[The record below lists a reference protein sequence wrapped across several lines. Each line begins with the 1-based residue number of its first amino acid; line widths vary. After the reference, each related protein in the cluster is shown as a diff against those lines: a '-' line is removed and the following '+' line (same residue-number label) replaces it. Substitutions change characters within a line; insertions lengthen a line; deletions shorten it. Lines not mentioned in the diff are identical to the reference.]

1 MISLVT
7 FLKDGEMKI
16 ISSATIEKVDTSD
29 DLLRLFILTESI
41 GSIVAIDIWQV
52 ATDFDLPL
60 SIDRQMYRKYTH
72 LTHWGY

>member
-41 GSIVAIDIWQV
+41 GSIVTIDIWQV

-60 SIDRQMYRKYTH
+60 SI
-72 LTHWGY
+72 

>member
-7 FLKDGEMKI
+7 FLKDGEIKI

-29 DLLRLFILTESI
+29 DLLRLLIQTESI

-52 ATDFDLPL
+52 ASDFDLPL
-60 SIDRQMYRKYTH
+60 SMDR
-72 LTHWGY
+72 

>member
-29 DLLRLFILTESI
+29 DLLRLLIQTESI
-41 GSIVAIDIWQV
+41 ASVGAIDIWQV

-60 SIDRQMYRKYTH
+60 SMDR
-72 LTHWGY
+72 